1 MALYSNRKKQ
11 RELAEYE
18 ANGISLWSPYF
29 CQEFRFKLVAYI
41 DMQLDSA
48 NLICSHACTL
58 LALDTGKDHR
68 FLVPCRETVFDLL
81 RRGSDDDV
89 ADVIEAVFRGIIETC
104 DSRDS
109 IEVRYTQTARKNYES
124 YVKKLLAE
132 HRISFD
138 LVNGQ
143 MVEKKSQE
151 LHTEV
156 VEPALT
162 LLAGRPEF
170 RDVERAYQ
178 DALGELSDQK
188 PADALTDAGTALQ
201 AMLTQLGCPGK
212 TLGEQIKEAKGK
224 GLFAGRDTPLLG
236 SITGLLQWVAG
247 ERNQRSD
254 AHNVVDV
261 PLSEGWLM
269 VHVVGAIIVML
280 AQKHEEN

>member
-1 MALYSNRKKQ
+1 MALYSTRKKQ
-11 RELAEYE
+11 RELAERE
-18 ANGISLWSPYF
+18 AQGESFWTETFN
-29 CQEFRFKLVAYI
+29 EAFRNKIFHYI
-41 DMQLDSA
+41 LRLDYMQL
-48 NLICSHACTL
+48 ICETAHSVLVQELGVLSLNQAAPEKDLGSPVDDVLHYLLTCSDEELPDVLEAFN
-58 LALDTGKDHR
+58 LALRSFSRNWDYQ
-68 FLVPCRETVFDLL
+68 VF
-81 RRGSDDDV
+81 
-89 ADVIEAVFRGIIETC
+89 
-104 DSRDS
+104 
-109 IEVRYTQTARKNYES
+109 
-124 YVKKLLAE
+124 VKEKLME
-132 HRISFD
+132 HRIAFNFVD
-138 LVNGQ
+138 GQ

-151 LHTEV
+151 LHVAV

-162 LLAGRPEF
+162 LLASRPEF

-201 AMLTQLGCPGK
+201 AMLTQLGCTRK
-212 TLGEQIKEAKGK
+212 TLGEQIKEAKDK
-224 GLFAGRDTPLLG
+224 GLFAGHDTPLLN

-280 AQKHEEN
+280 AQTYE